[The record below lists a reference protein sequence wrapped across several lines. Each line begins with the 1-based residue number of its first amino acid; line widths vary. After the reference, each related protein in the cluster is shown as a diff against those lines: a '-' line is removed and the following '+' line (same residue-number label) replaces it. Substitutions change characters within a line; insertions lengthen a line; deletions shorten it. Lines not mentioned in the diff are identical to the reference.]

1 MDPGLAF
8 GKILRV
14 VRKEAGL
21 TQEQLGHVAEVDR
34 TFVSLMERGER
45 QPTVRMLF
53 KLAVA
58 LKVTPA
64 RLMELTQ
71 DMVERDLPGTP

>member
-8 GKILRV
+8 GKVLRV

-21 TQEQLGHVAEVDR
+21 TQEELAHAADIDR
-34 TFVSLMERGER
+34 TFVSMMERGTR
-45 QPTVRMLF
+45 QPTIRVLF
-53 KLAVA
+53 KIAAA
-58 LKVTPA
+58 LKSTPA

-71 DMVERDLPGTP
+71 ELVTSETLGL